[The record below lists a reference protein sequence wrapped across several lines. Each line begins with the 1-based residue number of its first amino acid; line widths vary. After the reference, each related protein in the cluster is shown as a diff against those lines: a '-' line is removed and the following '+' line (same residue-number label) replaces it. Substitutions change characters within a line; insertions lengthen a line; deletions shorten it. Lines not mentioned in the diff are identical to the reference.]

1 MTPDPYRN
9 AYDKALED
17 LSLIAAKFERLNT
30 RKKLVENLVK
40 ALQPVFNSDVQP
52 APEASANEQMETPQV
67 PQEVSAD
74 AGEPAEPPDG
84 YSFLDVPAPLPDGDG
99 DPFQRRVRANF
110 RFRGLSVQR

>member
-17 LSLIAAKFERLNT
+17 LSLIAAKFEWLNT

-40 ALQPVFNSDVQP
+40 AMQPLFKSDGQA
-52 APEASANEQMETPQV
+52 APEASANAQEETPQAS
-67 PQEVSAD
+67 QEVAAE
-74 AGEPAEPPDG
+74 AGAPAEAPDG
-84 YSFLDVPAPLPDGDG
+84 YSFLDVPAPLPEGDG

-110 RFRGLSVQR
+110 RFRGLAVQR